1 MSFSVKGKEF
11 LKKCNKIW
19 EKVSNIIKTKF
30 SIELLFDKKYLKAEE
45 NLWSKNP
52 HERMLSVYLY
62 ISDIDWFSLYKK

>member
-45 NLWSKNP
+45 NL
-52 HERMLSVYLY
+52 
-62 ISDIDWFSLYKK
+62 